1 MASSRVE
8 RVKSNFI
15 SNVINKVAVL
25 LFPFIIRT
33 VLIQKLGAEYLGL
46 GSLFTSILQVLNM
59 AEIGFS
65 SAIVY
70 SIYKPLAEDNVA
82 EVCSLLRFYRNA
94 YRIIG
99 MTILTVGMAVMPFV
113 PKLIKGDYPSD
124 INIYV
129 LYVFFLLDTVV
140 SYLFSAYKTSLLVA
154 AQHQDIVSAIDTM
167 IVVAR
172 SIVQLVV
179 LIAAPNYYIYV
190 ICNVI
195 FTFINNLVVS
205 RVTYRRYPQ
214 YVCRGEIEKNKKSA
228 IIQQVKGLA
237 IGKIAKASRNSFD
250 SIVLSMYCG
259 LLDLA
264 IYSNYYCIFTA
275 VVNVIAVLVYSLTA
289 SVGNSVA
296 VETREK
302 NYEDFKCFNY
312 FFAWIGGWC
321 TICMF
326 CLYQPFMALWM
337 GEELV
342 APNST
347 MFLFCIYFYI
357 TQMGQARA
365 LYSAAAGLW
374 WELRYLEV
382 GEMLLN
388 LVLNFL
394 LGYFWGINGILM
406 ATIIT
411 VFIFSVIGITQMTY
425 KIYFRKSFKEYCWS
439 MGKYAAATIVVL
451 IVTKVLCDIV
461 SFQGIVGILFRV
473 GICALVPNMFY
484 LMLSITSRQQREYL
498 SNIFSLCCSAFR

>member
-1 MASSRVE
+1 MTHNRAE
-8 RVKSNFI
+8 RVKYNFY
-15 SNVINKVAVL
+15 SNVINKIAVL
-25 LFPFIIRT
+25 IFPFIIRT

-70 SIYKPLAEDNVA
+70 SMYKPIAEN
-82 EVCSLLRFYRNA
+82 EVNEICALLRFYKKA

-99 MTILTVGMAVMPFV
+99 ITILTVGIAVLPFV
-113 PKLIKGDYPSD
+113 PRLIKDSYPTD

-129 LYVFFLLDTVV
+129 LYLFFLIDTVV
-140 SYLFSAYKTSLLVA
+140 SYLFSAYKTSLLIA
-154 AQHQDIVSAIDTM
+154 SQRQDIISAIDTI
-167 IVVAR
+167 IVFSR
-172 SIVQLVV
+172 SAVQLI
-179 LIAAPNYYIYV
+179 LLLLTPNYYIYV
-190 ICNVI
+190 ICNII
-195 FTFINNLVVS
+195 FTVINNIAIS
-205 RVTYRRYPQ
+205 RVTSKRFPLYI
-214 YVCRGEIEKNKKSA
+214 CRGEIDKSKKSA
-228 IIQQVKGLA
+228 IIQQVKGLG
-237 IGKIAKASRNSFD
+237 IGKITKASRNSFD

-259 LLDLA
+259 LIDLA

-275 VVNVIAVLVYSLTA
+275 VINVIAIFVNSLTA

-296 VETREK
+296 VESREK
-302 NYEDFKCFNY
+302 NYNDFKCFNY
-312 FFAWIGGWC
+312 FFAWVGGWC

-342 APNST
+342 ASNST
-347 MFLFCIYFYI
+347 MILFCIYFYI

-365 LYSAAAGLW
+365 LYSTAAGLW
-374 WELRYLEV
+374 WELRHLQV

-411 VFIFSVIGITQMTY
+411 VFIFSIIGITRMTY
-425 KIYFRKSFKEYCWS
+425 KIYFRKSFKEYWWS
-439 MGKYAAATIVVL
+439 IGTYAFVTVVGL
-451 IVTKVLCDIV
+451 IITNMVCSRINYSGVVEVLLRAIICLV
-461 SFQGIVGILFRV
+461 LPNGFFLILSLISKQHF
-473 GICALVPNMFY
+473 
-484 LMLSITSRQQREYL
+484 EYL
-498 SNIFSLCCSAFR
+498 SKGIRLLRK